1 MWTISYKDIIRDTY
15 LEPGPVFVES
25 DTLAWLIISPFPSFS
40 ALGSLMWYLPHPS
53 PEKAPGVKLTSPFP
67 VNLLMISPCSLY
79 IFISHDLF
87 SHQHSRKTP
96 ITRSSCSVLQ
106 VPSPVN
112 IWQHCLCYQQQGQW
126 TYLHL
131 PLWLIGTTAAT
142 VRTKVKYHDPYN
154 HH

>member
-1 MWTISYKDIIRDTY
+1 MWTTSYKDIIRDTY

-25 DTLAWLIISPFPSFS
+25 DTLAWLILSPYPSFS
-40 ALGSLMWYLPHPS
+40 ALGSVMWYLPHPS
-53 PEKAPGVKLTSPFP
+53 PQKAPGVKLTSPFP

-96 ITRSSCSVLQ
+96 ITRSPWCVLQ

-112 IWQHCLCYQQQGQW
+112 IWQHRLWYHQQGQY
-126 TYLHL
+126 TQLHL
-131 PLWLIGTTAAT
+131 PLWLIRTTAT
-142 VRTKVKYHDPYN
+142 TLSTKVKYHGLCN